1 MNNIRVRSGNRL
13 LPWLMLSVS
22 LAGFSLFYL
31 FPFAASFFYTVVD
44 APVRGAFCGLQ
55 NYRELFQN
63 QYFMRG
69 LKNTVTFMAI
79 GIPLNIALSLGLA
92 CILHHRRRYP
102 KYISLIFLTPLAVPS
117 AACGI
122 FLGVVL
128 LLTFFSKSLYH
139 YRLPVV
145 SVLLPKPGRLS
156 FTVEKNAEIS
166 YANVT
171 SVYADRDGRVNEILV
186 QAGDE
191 LRTGQPV
198 MRFESIETGELTDVI
213 AKEGGIITSIGVE
226 QGMYVSFMQNVI
238 LYRLAEKSEH
248 WSIELP
254 LTEEQLAHV
263 AEDSEAVVKVTG
275 VQESFAGKIES
286 IVPQDEQAKTGY
298 LANMIIDSG
307 DTELAG
313 RRVEV
318 TIRRNSQPYDTLLPA
333 AALHKDAE
341 GYYVLVLKEDDS
353 VLGKGYTASK
363 RSVDILDSDKTY
375 CAVRGLAADER
386 IIVSADGEVA
396 DGSRVYYEGAY

>member
-1 MNNIRVRSGNRL
+1 M
-13 LPWLMLSVS
+13 
-22 LAGFSLFYL
+22 
-31 FPFAASFFYTVVD
+31 
-44 APVRGAFCGLQ
+44 
-55 NYRELFQN
+55 YREQ
-63 QYFMRG
+63 Q
-69 LKNTVTFMAI
+69 KN
-79 GIPLNIALSLGLA
+79 PLV
-92 CILHHRRRYP
+92 
-102 KYISLIFLTPLAVPS
+102 K
-117 AACGI
+117 ACGI
-122 FLGVVL
+122 FSGIVL
-128 LLTFFSKSLYH
+128 LLTFFSKSLY
-139 YRLPVV
+139 YYQLPVV
-145 SVLLPKPGRLS
+145 SELLPKPGRLS
-156 FTVEKNAEIS
+156 FIVQKNAEIS
-166 YANVT
+166 YANVA
-171 SVYADRDGRVNEILV
+171 SVYADMDGRVNEILV

-191 LRTGQPV
+191 LRAGQPV

-248 WSIELP
+248 WSIEIP

-286 IVPQDEQAKTGY
+286 IVPQDEQGKTGY

-313 RRVEV
+313 RRAEV

-341 GYYVLVLKEDDS
+341 GYYVLVLKEEDG

-363 RSVDILDSDKTY
+363 RSVDILDSDKAY
-375 CAVRGLAADER
+375 CAVLGLAADER
-386 IIVSADGEVA
+386 IIVSADGEIA
-396 DGSRVYYEGAY
+396 DGSRVYYEGEY